1 MSTPW
6 WMDYAILNTYTNN
19 FKYNKTNNLY
29 YLSIINSTLFFFF
42 LINKKNINSLL
53 FSNLDAVITNETNRK
68 FYHITLQTF
77 FFDYKMLITTS
88 TTTNFYSIS
97 SIYSGNIWLERE
109 LKEMSCTN
117 FLNLSDTRKLLL
129 NYNYNTDLV
138 YNNYNQIVNEVLV

>member
-77 FFDYKMLITTS
+77 FFDHKILITTS

-109 LKEMSCTN
+109 IKEMSCTN